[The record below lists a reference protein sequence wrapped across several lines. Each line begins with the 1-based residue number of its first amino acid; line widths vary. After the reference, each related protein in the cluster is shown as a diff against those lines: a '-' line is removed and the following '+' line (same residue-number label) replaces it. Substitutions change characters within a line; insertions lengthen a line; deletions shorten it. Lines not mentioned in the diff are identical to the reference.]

1 MYFKNSVAA
10 SLSPSPRRASLD
22 ARSADQESAAL
33 PPGSRPRPRNRETGR
48 FVMHLLVS
56 GLLMAALLAGCLW
69 LPHVDHA
76 TVALLMLL
84 AVYGLARVWGTAE
97 ARTGAILGALGF
109 DYYVLPPAGFHI
121 AKPEY
126 GVALA
131 AFLAA
136 AFVIIQLTERSRR
149 MLAERGG
156 LLNLALEPSG
166 IRDRTGKFRLVNPAL
181 EALLG
186 STAEQLC
193 SRHFL
198 EFVHPDDHLLSE
210 AAFSDLSRHPIVDF
224 ENRYQAKDGGWRWLH
239 WRIAPHTDTSE
250 VLTVARDITEQKWA
264 QDKLRDLAD
273 QVMTAQE
280 EERRRIAREL
290 HDDVTQRLAT
300 VGIELGLLRK
310 TEVTG
315 ALDLPQNLGRLQAQI
330 LQLSEDIRRLSHS
343 LHPSVLE
350 HSDLAA
356 ALEAHCREFTQQHS
370 ITANFVSR
378 DVPEDIPQ
386 PVTLALYRIAQES
399 LQNVARHSRATT
411 ASVVLAG
418 EDGAWLSL
426 FIIDN
431 GTGFDV
437 RKAKISPGLGLVSI
451 EERARHIGASV
462 TIDSMT
468 DAGTRL
474 TVQVPR
480 AGD

>member
-1 MYFKNSVAA
+1 M
-10 SLSPSPRRASLD
+10 L
-22 ARSADQESAAL
+22 
-33 PPGSRPRPRNRETGR
+33 
-48 FVMHLLVS
+48 
-56 GLLMAALLAGCLW
+56 ALLAGCVW
-69 LPHVDHA
+69 LPFIDHA

-84 AVYGLARVWGTAE
+84 AVYGFARVWGTAE

-109 DYYVLPPAGFHI
+109 DYYILPPAGFHI
-121 AKPEY
+121 TKPEY

-149 MLAERGG
+149 LLEERGG
-156 LLNLALEPSG
+156 LLNLSFEPLA
-166 IRDRTGKFRLVNPAL
+166 IRDSTGKFRLVNPAM

-210 AAFSDLSRHPIVDF
+210 AAFDDLSKRPVVDF
-224 ENRYQAKDGGWRWLH
+224 ENRYRTRDGDWRWLH
-239 WRIAPHTDTSE
+239 WRIAPHTDSSSE
-250 VLTVARDITEQKWA
+250 VLAVARDITEEKWA

-300 VGIELGLLRK
+300 VGIELGLLKR
-310 TEVTG
+310 TPEVAG
-315 ALDLPQNLGRLQAQI
+315 VLDLPRELGRLQAQI
-330 LQLSEDIRRLSHS
+330 LQLSEDVRTISHS
-343 LHPSVLE
+343 LHPSILE

-356 ALEAHCREFTQQHS
+356 GLEAHCREFSQQHD
-370 ITANFVSR
+370 ITANFTAR

-386 PVTLALYRIAQES
+386 PVALAFYRIAQES
-399 LQNVARHSRATT
+399 LQNVARHSQATT

-418 EDGAWLSL
+418 QEGTGLSL
-426 FIIDN
+426 FVIDN
-431 GTGFDV
+431 GKGFDV
-437 RKAKISPGLGLVSI
+437 SKAKISPGLGLVSI

-474 TVQVPR
+474 SVEVR
-480 AGD
+480 LNAE

>member
-1 MYFKNSVAA
+1 MLRSGFD
-10 SLSPSPRRASLD
+10 RRI
-22 ARSADQESAAL
+22 
-33 PPGSRPRPRNRETGR
+33 GR
-48 FVMHLLVS
+48 QLLRLVS
-56 GLLMAALLAGCLW
+56 SAGLMLALLAGCVW

-109 DYYVLPPAGFHI
+109 DYYILPPAGFHI
-121 AKPEY
+121 TKPEY
-126 GVALA
+126 GVALV

-149 MLAERGG
+149 LLEERGG
-156 LLNLALEPSG
+156 LLNLSFEPLA
-166 IRDRTGKFRLVNPAL
+166 IRDRTGKFRLVNPAM

-186 STAEQLC
+186 SPAEQLC

-210 AAFSDLSRHPIVDF
+210 AAFDDLSKHPVVDF
-224 ENRYQAKDGGWRWLH
+224 ENRYRTKDGDWRWLH
-239 WRIAPHTDTSE
+239 WRIAPHTDSSSE
-250 VLTVARDITEQKWA
+250 VLAVARDITEEKWA

-300 VGIELGLLRK
+300 VGIELGLLKR
-310 TEVTG
+310 TPEVSSV
-315 ALDLPQNLGRLQAQI
+315 LDLPQDLGRLQAQI
-330 LQLSEDIRRLSHS
+330 LQLSEDIRTLSHS
-343 LHPSVLE
+343 LHPSILE

-356 ALEAHCREFTQQHS
+356 GLEAHCREFTQQHD
-370 ITANFVSR
+370 ITANFTARS
-378 DVPEDIPQ
+378 VPDDIPQ
-386 PVTLALYRIAQES
+386 PVALALYRIAQES
-399 LQNVARHSRATT
+399 LQNVARHSEATT

-418 EDGAWLSL
+418 EDGTRLSL
-426 FIIDN
+426 FVIDN
-431 GTGFDV
+431 GRGFDV
-437 RKAKISPGLGLVSI
+437 SKAKISPGLGLVSI

-474 TVQVPR
+474 SVQVGLTR
-480 AGD
+480 D

>member
-1 MYFKNSVAA
+1 M
-10 SLSPSPRRASLD
+10 PSGPEL
-22 ARSADQESAAL
+22 
-33 PPGSRPRPRNRETGR
+33 RPRNREIGR
-48 FVMHLLVS
+48 FVIHLLVS
-56 GLLMAALLAGCLW
+56 ALLMAALLAGCLW

-136 AFVIIQLTERSRR
+136 AFVIVQLTERSRR
-149 MLAERGG
+149 MLSERGS

-166 IRDRTGKFRLVNPAL
+166 IRDRTGNFRLVNPAM

-224 ENRYQAKDGGWRWLH
+224 ENRYQAKDGSWRWLH
-239 WRIAPHTDTSE
+239 WRIAPHTDSTSE
-250 VLTVARDITEQKWA
+250 VLAVARDITEQKWA
-264 QDKLRDLAD
+264 QNKLRDLAD

-300 VGIELGLLRK
+300 VGIELGLLKK
-310 TEVTG
+310 TELTG
-315 ALDLPQNLGRLQAQI
+315 ALDFGQNLGRLQAQI

-343 LHPSVLE
+343 LHPSILE

-356 ALEAHCREFTQQHS
+356 ALEAHCRDFSQQHR
-370 ITANFVSR
+370 ITASFVSR
-378 DVPEDIPQ
+378 DVPDNIPQ
-386 PVTLALYRIAQES
+386 PVVLALYRIAQES
-399 LQNVARHSRATT
+399 LQNVARHSGATT

-431 GTGFDV
+431 GRGFDV
-437 RKAKISPGLGLVSI
+437 RKAKVSPGLGLVSI

-462 TIDSMT
+462 TIDSMSE
-468 DAGTRL
+468 AGTRL
-474 TVQVPR
+474 TVQVPL
-480 AGD
+480 AGDRRE

>member
-1 MYFKNSVAA
+1 M
-10 SLSPSPRRASLD
+10 
-22 ARSADQESAAL
+22 
-33 PPGSRPRPRNRETGR
+33 GR
-48 FVMHLLVS
+48 FVIHLLVS
-56 GLLMAALLAGCLW
+56 ALLMAALLAGCLW

-97 ARTGAILGALGF
+97 ARTGAIVGALGF

-126 GVALA
+126 GVALV

-149 MLAERGG
+149 MLVERGS

-166 IRDRTGKFRLVNPAL
+166 IRDRTGNFRLVNPAM

-224 ENRYQAKDGGWRWLH
+224 ENRYQAKDGSWRWLH
-239 WRIAPHTDTSE
+239 WRIAPHTDSTSE
-250 VLTVARDITEQKWA
+250 VLAVARDITEQKWA
-264 QDKLRDLAD
+264 QNKLRDLAD

-300 VGIELGLLRK
+300 VGIELGLLKK
-310 TEVTG
+310 TELTG
-315 ALDLPQNLGRLQAQI
+315 ALDFGQNLGRLQAQI

-343 LHPSVLE
+343 LHPSILE

-356 ALEAHCREFTQQHS
+356 ALEAHCRDFSQQHR

-378 DVPEDIPQ
+378 DVPDNIPQ
-386 PVTLALYRIAQES
+386 PVVLALYRIAQES
-399 LQNVARHSRATT
+399 LQNVARHSGATT
-411 ASVVLAG
+411 ASIVLAG
-418 EDGAWLSL
+418 EDGASLSL

-431 GTGFDV
+431 GRGFDV

-468 DAGTRL
+468 EAGTRL
-474 TVQVPR
+474 TVQVPL
-480 AGD
+480 AGDRRE